1 MQLRD
6 YQSELV
12 EQTSKI
18 LAKFK
23 IVYLTLETR
32 VGKTPVSLVSAQA
45 TGKPEILF
53 CTKADENNMQS
64 IKKTLRELQEGGV
77 MTTPVKIVSF
87 DSLHKET
94 WTPERAL
101 IVDEAHSFGAYPK
114 PVLRAKMLK
123 AITLCCPVILLSATP
138 TPESCAQIYHQL
150 WACNAHTFSDYAS
163 FYKWAKVFVEVKKKF
178 IGAGREANDYSRGKW
193 DLIYPAIEPILI
205 SYTKEEAGFNYTSV
219 REIIV
224 QIACPDALKTICK
237 TLRKEKLYNYGSSE
251 IVADTGAS
259 LMSKLHQLYSGT
271 VIDEEGN
278 RLIISRHKI
287 PRIRLLLTVHNK
299 IAIYYKFIA
308 ELELLVETFGDR
320 ITSDAEAFAGSDS
333 LIFVAQ
339 FQSGREGVNLAT
351 ANALVFFNMDYA
363 FVSYWQT
370 LNRIQSFDRQTEPIA
385 YFLFTEGGIEEKI
398 YHVVK
403 DRKKNFTLS
412 YFKAEERNL

>member
-12 EQTSKI
+12 EQTIKV
-18 LAKFK
+18 LLRFK

-32 VGKTPVSLVSAQA
+32 VGKTPVSLISAQA

-53 CTKADENNMQS
+53 CTKADKNNMQS
-64 IKKTLRELQEGGV
+64 IKETLTKLQDSGI
-77 MTTPVKIVSF
+77 MTTPVRIVSM

-94 WTPERAL
+94 WTADRA
-101 IVDEAHSFGAYPK
+101 IIIDEAHSFGAYPK
-114 PVLRAKMLK
+114 PALRAKMLK
-123 AITLCCPVILLSATP
+123 ALTRCCPVILLSATP
-138 TPESCAQIYHQL
+138 SPESYSQIYHQL
-150 WACNAHTFSDYAS
+150 WACNAYTFADYGS
-163 FYKWAKVFVEVKKKF
+163 FYKWAKVFVDIKEKF
-178 IGAGREANDYSRGKW
+178 IGAGLKVKDYSRARW
-193 DLIYPAIEPILI
+193 DLIEPILKPITI
-205 SYTKEEAGFNYTSV
+205 SYTQEEAGFNYTSV

-224 QIACPDALKTICK
+224 QIACPDALKAIVK
-237 TLRKEKLYNYGSSE
+237 TLRKERLYNYGSNE

-287 PRIRLLLTVHNK
+287 PRLRLLLTVHQK

-308 ELELLVETFGDR
+308 EHDLLVETFGSR
-320 ITSDAEAFAGSDS
+320 ITTDADEFARSDS

-339 FQSGREGVNLAT
+339 FQSGREGVNLKT
-351 ANALVFFNMDYA
+351 ADALVFFNMDYA

-370 LNRIQSFDRQTEPIA
+370 INRIQDINREKQPIL
-385 YFLFTEGGIEEKI
+385 YLLFTAGGIEEKI
-398 YHVVK
+398 YKVVK

-412 YFKAEERNL
+412 YFEKWREL